1 MGTSTL
7 QRRIGKGGPD
17 LAGPR
22 DPVVERA
29 DERTMAG
36 LVGGKLRRVAGRE
49 PAPIFFGWTTSS
61 NYMFC

>member
-36 LVGGKLRRVAGRE
+36 LVGGVARVDTGRL
-49 PAPIFFGWTTSS
+49 
-61 NYMFC
+61 